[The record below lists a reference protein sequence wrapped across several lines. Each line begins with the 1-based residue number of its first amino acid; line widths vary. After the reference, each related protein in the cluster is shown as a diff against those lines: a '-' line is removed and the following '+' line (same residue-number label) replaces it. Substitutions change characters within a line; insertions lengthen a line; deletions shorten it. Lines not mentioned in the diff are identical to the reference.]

1 MRNLLGTSMLAFCL
15 GSGWGW
21 AIAWAGETGD
31 HLAQGLP
38 APVVPQGL
46 GVNIHFTDPQPGE
59 MKMLAEAG
67 FTWIRMDL
75 SWDGT
80 ERRKGEYDFSAY
92 DRLLAA
98 LEEYKIRALL
108 ILDYHNRL
116 YDQGLSPYSQE
127 GRQAMARW
135 AAAAVRRYQGRGI
148 LWEMYNE
155 PNIGFWKPKPN
166 PEHYIL
172 LAKEV
177 GKAIRQVGP
186 KELYIGPATSQ
197 IDLKF
202 LEACFQGGLLEY
214 WDAVSVHTYRQTP
227 PETVRQEYAQL
238 RALIDKY
245 APAGKKIPI
254 LSGEWGYSA
263 VWKNFDE
270 TKQGKYLARQ
280 FLVNL
285 ICNIPVSIWY
295 DWHDDGPN
303 PKEPEHHFGIVRH
316 PYFKDRQLV
325 YEPKP
330 AYLAVKTLTS
340 TLAGFRFAE
349 RVRLPS
355 EEDYLLRFQ
364 RDQESRW
371 VAWTVGRNGR
381 EKRLPLREGAYQLL
395 AHTGEPLGTRT
406 AGPEGLALTLTDAPQ
421 YLLPVADSKI
431 PPEKG
436 GAPELNRTG
445 TN

>member
-1 MRNLLGTSMLAFCL
+1 MKIVLRTSMLAFCL

-31 HLAQGLP
+31 HLAHGLP
-38 APVVPQGL
+38 APVVPHGL
-46 GVNIHFTDPQPGE
+46 GVNIHFTDPRPGE

-75 SWDGT
+75 SWAGT
-80 ERRKGEYDFSAY
+80 EREKGRYDFSAY

-98 LEEYKIRALL
+98 LEPYKIRALL
-108 ILDYHNRL
+108 ILDYSNRF
-116 YDQGLSPYSQE
+116 YDQGLSPHTDE

-135 AAAAVRRYQGRGI
+135 ATAAVQRYQGRGI

-155 PNIGFWKPKPN
+155 PNIHFWKPKPN
-166 PEHYIL
+166 VQDYIL

-202 LEACFQGGLLEY
+202 LEACFQDGLLKY
-214 WDAVSVHTYRQTP
+214 WDAVSVHPYRQQP

-295 DWHDDGPN
+295 DWHDDGTN
-303 PKEPEHHFGIVRH
+303 PKDPEHHFGTVRH
-316 PYFKDRQLV
+316 PYFEGREPV
-325 YEPKP
+325 YDPKP
-330 AYLAVKTLTS
+330 AYLAAKTLTGQ
-340 TLAGFRFAE
+340 LAGFRFAQQ
-349 RVRLPS
+349 VPLDS
-355 EEDYLLRFQ
+355 QEDYLLRFQ
-364 RDQESRW
+364 KGPESRW
-371 VAWTVGRNGR
+371 VAWTTAETPR
-381 EKRLPLREGAYQLL
+381 ERTLPLPVGKYQLID
-395 AHTGEPLGTRT
+395 HTGQPMGTRT
-406 AGPEGLALTLTDAPQ
+406 ASPEGLPLRLTDAPQ
-421 YLLPVADSKI
+421 YITPLS
-431 PPEKG
+431 G
-436 GAPELNRTG
+436 GTP
-445 TN
+445 